1 MIMAEDEERIIRNKI
16 DEIVNHDEEVKKN
29 PELMDM
35 FRVAYG
41 RRDAGKPM
49 QEVALALDKS
59 LAGYISSH
67 DNDVPESVLDLHQ
80 EMQNLSG
87 I

>member
-1 MIMAEDEERIIRNKI
+1 MIMAEDEERIIRDKI
-16 DEIVNHDEEVKKN
+16 EEIVNHDEEVKKN

-49 QEVALALDKS
+49 Q
-59 LAGYISSH
+59 
-67 DNDVPESVLDLHQ
+67 
-80 EMQNLSG
+80 
-87 I
+87 

>member
-1 MIMAEDEERIIRNKI
+1 MIMAENEERIIRNKI
-16 DEIVNHDEEVKKN
+16 EEIVNHDQEVKNN
-29 PELMDM
+29 PELMDI

-49 QEVALALDKS
+49 QVAALALA
-59 LAGYISSH
+59 LAGYITSH
-67 DNDVPESVLDLHQ
+67 GPGETPDSVLDLHK
-80 EMQNLSG
+80 EMQKLSG